1 MTETFIQKWIDY
13 FLAPLLFLESLWNV
27 CPRTCD
33 VESGLIAV
41 ACVCNVAGD
50 ATEDS
55 SIHLLHTCHLQNA
68 LWQQSVSTQQREQI
82 FQSNCN
88 FSVKASLVP
97 LRSWSITC
105 CPWCW
110 ATCGS
115 SPRWC
120 WPQELRWSHTGSER
134 RHPPPLTWTL
144 GGCGTLEELGNKS
157 TTYIHG
163 QIKRTILRIYT
174 VKLLHEIHRFGH
186 TCFFFDYFLHW
197 RYTLKTSYI
206 WPRYVD

>member
-1 MTETFIQKWIDY
+1 ML
-13 FLAPLLFLESLWNV
+13 LATQRKTPLS
-27 CPRTCD
+27 TCFTP
-33 VESGLIAV
+33 VTCRMPFGSRVYLHNRGSKY
-41 ACVCNVAGD
+41 
-50 ATEDS
+50 S
-55 SIHLLHTCHLQNA
+55 SQTL
-68 LWQQSVSTQQREQI
+68 
-82 FQSNCN
+82 CN

-110 ATCGS
+110 AACGS

-157 TTYIHG
+157 TTYMHG

-174 VKLLHEIHRFGH
+174 SSPKFGH

-197 RYTLKTSYI
+197 WYTLKTSYI
-206 WPRYVD
+206 WARYFD